1 VWMGF
6 RTVRQRRSKDN
17 PLLVKVGTRYGSGG
31 LRQKYKSAAGVCEST
46 APLRHVRCSLATGK
60 SGDMERQIVMSKTEN
75 IRTAR
80 GVADRGSRHALE
92 SMQYIPRL
100 DRGVVDSPKP
110 SQTSTILNFGLC
122 LARPKCTKVRTRKKP
137 RTQKSEIE
145 PPSNLFS
152 KILNDLH
159 EKLKSSVSQHQRACA
174 RQKSN
179 LQ

>member
-1 VWMGF
+1 MSF
-6 RTVRQRRSKDN
+6 RTFRQRRSKDN
-17 PLLVKVGTRYGSGG
+17 SLLVKVGTRYGSGG
-31 LRQKYKSAAGVCEST
+31 LSRNINALPGVCEST

-60 SGDMERQIVMSKTEN
+60 SGDMERQIVMSKAEN

-80 GVADRGSRHALE
+80 KAADRGSRHALE

-122 LARPKCTKVRTRKKP
+122 LARPQCTKVRTQKKP
-137 RTQKSEIE
+137 RIQKSEIE

-159 EKLKSSVSQHQRACA
+159 EKLKSSVSQYQRACA
-174 RQKSN
+174 RQKSK